1 MKLYRKKLLQ
11 PMRPYQTGE
20 DTSGISVNRED
31 TLEVGGMVAH
41 NPDNPA
47 DQWYVAKKYFEENY
61 EVAEV
66 EDRDTYIKDLEQDLA
81 ES

>member
-11 PMRPYQTGE
+11 PMRPYQPGE
-20 DTSGISVNRED
+20 DTSNISVNRED

-41 NPDNPA
+41 NPDNPV

-61 EVAEV
+61 E
-66 EDRDTYIKDLEQDLA
+66 D

>member
-11 PMRPYQTGE
+11 PMRPYQPGE

-61 EVAEV
+61 ETV
-66 EDRDTYIKDLEQDLA
+66 E
-81 ES
+81 